1 MSSFGFVQL
10 PASSSSQSTE
20 KRAKISHH
28 SEEPSPQSADSPSQ
42 LQPPKSPQV
51 PQSTST
57 TFSGNDLGTY
67 SVDKVKVKGLSNE
80 ERLWL
85 IRNPCRPDTSYK
97 YPQKEEYGK
106 KRSFQQ
112 TWLKQFPWICY
123 SEFCNGGLCI
133 NCVLFDTH
141 SLWDGDRLPRSD
153 YHICKKK
160 PTQNDT
166 AGPSSRLESFVYY
179 NFVLC

>member
-1 MSSFGFVQL
+1 MSSFGFVRL

-20 KRAKISHH
+20 KRAKTSHH
-28 SEEPSPQSADSPSQ
+28 SEEPSPQ

-57 TFSGNDLGTY
+57 TFSRNDLGTY
-67 SVDKVKVKGLSNE
+67 SVDKVKGLSDE

-85 IRNPCRPDTSYK
+85 IRNSCRPDTSYK

-112 TWLKQFPWICY
+112 TWLKQFPWLCY
-123 SEFCNGGLCI
+123 SESCNGAFCI
-133 NCVLFDTH
+133 NCVLFDAH

-160 PTQNDT
+160 LMQNDT

-179 NFVLC
+179 NFFLC

>member
-1 MSSFGFVQL
+1 MSSFGFVWL

-20 KRAKISHH
+20 KRAKTSHH
-28 SEEPSPQSADSPSQ
+28 SEKPSPQSADSPLQ

-57 TFSGNDLGTY
+57 TFSRNDLGTY
-67 SVDKVKVKGLSNE
+67 SVDKVKGLSDKVKGLSDE

-112 TWLKQFPWICY
+112 TWLKQLALLL
-123 SEFCNGGLCI
+123 G
-133 NCVLFDTH
+133 VLFLHQLCFVWCTFTMGWRWTSKKWLPYLQKETH
-141 SLWDGDRLPRSD
+141 AEW
-153 YHICKKK
+153 YC
-160 PTQNDT
+160 
-166 AGPSSRLESFVYY
+166 
-179 NFVLC
+179 